1 MKGLLTL
8 TAVIELG
15 AGLALVVLPSPV
27 VVLMLG
33 APLDTPAALS
43 VARLT
48 GAALVA
54 LGIACWLARVDGQSR
69 AAIGLAIAMLPYNLA
84 AVAVLAAARIGSGLS
99 GVALW
104 PAVILHTAMAVWCIA
119 ALWSTRR

>member
-1 MKGLLTL
+1 VKGLLTL

>member
-1 MKGLLTL
+1 VKNLLTL

>member
-1 MKGLLTL
+1 VKGLLTL

-43 VARLT
+43 VARLA

-69 AAIGLAIAMLPYNLA
+69 AAIGLATAMLPYNLA